1 MVIENPFDNY
11 VGLFRTFR
19 MASADAFMVARH
31 SRSPIARFT
40 TAPKTAERRGAL
52 SKFQYHPLLSPGRCR
67 SIRISRFGDHTLS
80 GDRVPPP
87 RVRRHL
93 PRRGMSFALSLTHNS
108 T

>member
-19 MASADAFMVARH
+19 MACADAFMVARH

-52 SKFQYHPLLSPGRCR
+52 SKFQYHPLSSPGHCPSTQTPRNGDPYF
-67 SIRISRFGDHTLS
+67 IRETRAKAKDGAPFATT
-80 GDRVPPP
+80 RYV
-87 RVRRHL
+87 
-93 PRRGMSFALSLTHNS
+93 SFSLSLTHN
-108 T
+108 